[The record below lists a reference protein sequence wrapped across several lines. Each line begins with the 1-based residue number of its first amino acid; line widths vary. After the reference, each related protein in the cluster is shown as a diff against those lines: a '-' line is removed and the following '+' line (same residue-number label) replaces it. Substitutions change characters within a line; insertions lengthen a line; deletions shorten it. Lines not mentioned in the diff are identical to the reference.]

1 MKGQA
6 EESNVFNNT
15 SLICSLVLQL
25 IQTDEAFTVNGRTHT
40 HTHIHTRAHTHTHT
54 HTHTHMHTR
63 VQQKMYEIAMYFKYV
78 T

>member
-40 HTHIHTRAHTHTHT
+40 HTHIHTRAHTHTH
-54 HTHTHMHTR
+54 MHTR